1 MLPLEDHRPILVRI
15 GNALILVGVI
25 DIAVMLYCIANH
37 ISYFSSFSFFA
48 LMAGAFLKRGSL
60 RATQKI
66 TQFGAFL
73 VSSSLT
79 MLVVVPAI
87 YPLQLL
93 WVKLTTHQ
101 LTMPIEFYM
110 SMALLLA
117 LIGVLRLLRHPTL
130 IAAQQRAGLQTS
142 ITLPLLIGCAFV
154 VLMAVLALIKEAG
167 PDHDRAQREAAA
179 ILGHDGY
186 HYYVSSLLVG
196 TSGGVKF
203 VNGDV
208 TAYNAREF
216 YDIPVAWQE
225 IQPP

>member
-1 MLPLEDHRPILVRI
+1 LLPSTDHHPILIRI
-15 GNALILVGVI
+15 GNALIFVGVI

-66 TQFGAFL
+66 TQFSAFL

-93 WVKLTTHQ
+93 WVKFATHQ
-101 LTMPIEFYM
+101 LAMSVEFYM

-117 LIGVLRLLRHPTL
+117 LIGALRLLRHPAL
-130 IAAQQRAGLQTS
+130 IAAQQRAGLRTS
-142 ITLPLLIGCAFV
+142 ITLPLLLGCAFV

-179 ILGHDGY
+179 ILGQNGY
-186 HYYVSSLLVG
+186 HYYVGSLLVG
-196 TSGGVKF
+196 TRGGVKF
-203 VNGDV
+203 VNGTV
-208 TAYNAREF
+208 TAYNAQDF
-216 YDIPVAWQE
+216 HDIPVAWQE
-225 IQPP
+225 ILPP